1 MPRDK
6 KPDKKVDKTK
16 ALLQQA
22 IKHMD
27 AGKYGPAESVLSE
40 LLSATPGDPEV
51 CRLLAMLHL
60 KRGELT
66 IARGEIKFLAAAAM
80 RAQDYA
86 LAESMIC
93 DYLAVDP
100 TCVALLELLG
110 RSYEEKGDHEAAV
123 LEYGKAV
130 DALLRHPDPE
140 LSTLPAELYENIKS
154 LAPTSRVAKRLAP
167 FFGPAPPP
175 LPAEALFET
184 PPPAAPPV
192 PAAPDDWAEPAPL
205 RLQVDEATKADARE
219 LFAEPAVDAAPSA
232 EPVKSITSPD
242 TPVAEERVPF
252 PNVNRME
259 PASLLLREEEPAEPI
274 VQEQPQ
280 EQLMEP
286 AVEAASSPEP
296 DMPVTSAVEPG
307 LQEPFVEEQM
317 IATAPPAAPPV
328 QDIVEEPPVAPVEP
342 EVRVPTAPTPPLA
355 KKVVEFSLKALSFE
369 TVAPPAPPPSAAPP
383 VQEKVEEPPVVPV
396 PPEVWVPPAPP
407 PPPAEVVM
415 ASGFQKPPR
424 QGIPPRIPTREPFR
438 TIRRARPSRASYLLH
453 RFSVLIGSGLAAA
466 WSVLR
471 SVVFFLTIGLA
482 IPLLICAIAALWWYG
497 IEEKPESAFQALTQI
512 PAPRAVQ
519 EPSKNGYFLL
529 LGIGSG
535 ASRDPVKTG
544 YERWQGRE
552 RAQSDQCIDK
562 GRESRSS
569 LRFAGGTHDTGAWFE
584 ASDPVTHFQKETG
597 RLQTWLTQHNTL
609 VNHYRQ
615 WLTMPFEDL
624 GYGHLQSPDCAQIL
638 VAHRLY
644 LAEGFSQK
652 MEEGV
657 DRLERDLSAWRA
669 VLGQAKTLPI
679 KLMAAAAVNEDL
691 AVLSG
696 LLNRR
701 ELAPQALRRL
711 TKLARPL
718 DEVERSLRWPMQN
731 EFVLQVKTVE
741 RELTPE
747 AGAERSFLIHVLT
760 SMPLPKQKTFNGYAR
775 YYEAAIKAVG
785 IPLNPPPKLYDF
797 ARTPPR
803 TVFDYFVNPVDNIL
817 ATGSKPNWNHYAGL
831 ILETDARL
839 RLVSLQVRLRDP
851 SQRLKLFAR
860 IAMAGPSFYDP
871 FTSLPMLWNAERG
884 RLYSVGSDGK
894 DNAGDPKLD
903 VSVPIVVLGP

>member
-1 MPRDK
+1 MPRYK

-27 AGKYGPAESVLSE
+27 VGKYGPAESVLSE

-110 RSYEEKGDHEAAV
+110 RTYEEKGDHEAAV

-130 DALLRHPDPE
+130 DTLLRHPDPE

-154 LAPTSRVAKRLAP
+154 LAPTSTVAERLAP

-184 PPPAAPPV
+184 AQPAAPPV
-192 PAAPDDWAEPAPL
+192 PAEPDYRAESALL
-205 RLQVDEATKADARE
+205 RLQVGEATKADA
-219 LFAEPAVDAAPSA
+219 P
-232 EPVKSITSPD
+232 EPVGSITSPD

-259 PASLLLREEEPAEPI
+259 PASLHLREEEPAEPI

-280 EQLMEP
+280 EQLMKP
-286 AVEAASSPEP
+286 AVDGALSPEP

-307 LQEPFVEEQM
+307 LQEPFVEEQV
-317 IATAPPAAPPV
+317 IAAVPPAAPPV
-328 QDIVEEPPVAPVEP
+328 QDIVEELRVAPVEP
-342 EVRVPTAPTPPLA
+342 EVRVPTAPTPSLA

-383 VQEKVEEPPVVPV
+383 VQETVEEPPVVPV
-396 PPEVWVPPAPP
+396 PSKVWVPPAPP
-407 PPPAEVVM
+407 PPPTEEVM
-415 ASGFQKPPR
+415 ASGFRRPPGR
-424 QGIPPRIPTREPFR
+424 GIPPRMPTREPVR

-482 IPLLICAIAALWWYG
+482 IPLLICAIAAVWWYG
-497 IEEKPESAFQALTQI
+497 MEEKPESAFQALTQI

-552 RAQSDQCIDK
+552 RAQSDQCLDK
-562 GRESRSS
+562 GTESQSS
-569 LRFAGGTHDTGAWFE
+569 LRSAGGTHDTGAWFE

-597 RLQTWLTQHNTL
+597 RLQTWLTQHNAL
-609 VNHYRQ
+609 LNHYRQ
-615 WLTMPFEDL
+615 WLTMPFEDM

-701 ELAPQALRRL
+701 ELAPQVLRRL

-747 AGAERSFLIHVLT
+747 AGVERSFLIRVLT
-760 SMPLPKQKTFNGYAR
+760 SMPLPKQKTFNAYAR

-785 IPLNPPPKLYDF
+785 IPNNPLPKLYDF

-803 TVFDYFVNPVDNIL
+803 TVFDYFVNPFDNIL

-860 IAMAGPSFYDP
+860 IAMAGQNFYDP
-871 FTSLPMLWNAERG
+871 FTSLPMLWNAEKG